1 MRKRISSKIKHLF
14 LLYFMAL
21 LTTILATN
29 WLRANGKKGILGEFA
44 GGANSQCASAITD
57 MLTYM
62 GTNSDV
68 WTGALW
74 WGK

>member
-1 MRKRISSKIKHLF
+1 
-14 LLYFMAL
+14 MAL